1 MYSYKQSGLNIVLI
15 SLQDISKKMVKRNIT
30 RKKFILTAVAGL
42 AGIKMIPHLR
52 SGKVTEISLKRSIG
66 KTGIMVAPLCFGAT
80 RTNDESLIKYAIDK
94 GFSFIDTGRSYANG
108 NNERLVGRAVSGIR
122 NNVVI
127 QSKLRLDP
135 NELPSVGKGKKGAE
149 EIKSALNSKLEASL
163 KALGSDYID
172 ILLYH
177 DASLE
182 NLLFHPE
189 VMRFFADLKSSGV
202 IKACGFSAHNDLM
215 NLHERNNRELFY
227 DVIMVPF
234 NHKGSFVH
242 SVTGNFSEW
251 DQNRLISALTEAGS
265 KGIGVIAMKTCSGG
279 KYSPLP
285 DVEPGYPEAVRWV
298 IRHSFISSAAV
309 AMANFEQVNEHIPL
323 LNDL

>member
-1 MYSYKQSGLNIVLI
+1 
-15 SLQDISKKMVKRNIT
+15 MVKSPIS
-30 RKKFILTAVAGL
+30 RKKFLSAAVAGL
-42 AGIKMIPHLR
+42 AGIQMIPQFI
-52 SGKVTEISLKRSIG
+52 SSIPAEIPRKRPVG
-66 KTGIMVAPLCFGAT
+66 KTGIMVTPVCFGAT

-94 GFSFIDTGRSYANG
+94 GLNFIDTGRSYANG

-122 NNVVI
+122 NKVVI

-135 NELPSVGKGKKGAE
+135 NELPSEGKGKKGAE
-149 EIKSALNSKLEASL
+149 EIKSILNSRLEASL

-177 DASLE
+177 DASEE

-189 VMRFFADLKSSGV
+189 IMKFFDGLKSTGV
-202 IKACGFSAHNDLM
+202 IKACGFSTHNDLM

-251 DQNRLISALTEAGS
+251 DQNRLISVLTEAGS

-279 KYSPLP
+279 KYSPSP
-285 DVEPGYPEAVRWV
+285 DTVPGFAEAVKWV
-298 IRHSFISSAAV
+298 IGHSYISAAAV
-309 AMANFEQVNEHIPL
+309 AMANFEQVNEHVPL
-323 LNDL
+323 LNDQ

>member
-1 MYSYKQSGLNIVLI
+1 
-15 SLQDISKKMVKRNIT
+15 MVKKIIS
-30 RKKFILTAVAGL
+30 RKKFISAAVAGL
-42 AGIKMIPHLR
+42 AGIKMIPQLS
-52 SGKVTEISLKRSIG
+52 SGILTEISHKRSVG
-66 KTGIMVAPLCFGAT
+66 RSGIMVTPVCFGAT

-94 GFSFIDTGRSYANG
+94 GFNFIDTGRSYANG

-122 NNVVI
+122 ESVVI

-135 NELPSVGKGKKGAE
+135 NELPLEGKGKKGAE
-149 EIKSALNSKLEASL
+149 EIKSTLNSKLEASL

-189 VMRFFADLKSSGV
+189 VMKFFDGLKSSGV
-202 IKACGFSAHNDLM
+202 IKACGFSSHNDLM
-215 NLHERNNRELFY
+215 NLRERNNRELFY

-279 KYSPLP
+279 KYSPSP
-285 DVEPGYPEAVRWV
+285 GSEPSYTEAVRWV
-298 IRHSFISSAAV
+298 ISHSYISAAAV
-309 AMANFEQVNEHIPL
+309 AMANFEQVNEHVPL
-323 LNDL
+323 LND